1 MKNQT
6 ISDQIR
12 VRVLSRRAG
21 AAAITVCLV
30 LVGLGC
36 NSDAETFS
44 VDGTWAGTVSEA
56 DAEITMVLSG
66 QGKNGIA
73 GLADVTVPPEGLVQ
87 GIVSGTREGK
97 DVGFTIGLDYVFLG
111 GSLVF
116 EGAFQSEDVIAG
128 TLDSGILGGTFP
140 ITFTRQGI

>member
-1 MKNQT
+1 
-6 ISDQIR
+6 
-12 VRVLSRRAG
+12 
-21 AAAITVCLV
+21 
-30 LVGLGC
+30 
-36 NSDAETFS
+36 
-44 VDGTWAGTVSEA
+44 
-56 DAEITMVLSG
+56 
-66 QGKNGIA
+66 
-73 GLADVTVPPEGLVQ
+73 VTVQPEGLVQ